1 MRGRWAG
8 AALAWTG
15 AALLLAGC
23 SAVKVGAGSAPGKGA
38 QWVLLP
44 MMNYSVTP
52 RAGEKVE
59 AVLATALR
67 AEGARIATRP
77 PGKMAE
83 TLAEMD
89 DRARFEEALEWARRS
104 GFQYGVTGSVEEYR
118 YKIGLDGE
126 PVVGITVQV
135 IDVKTG
141 ETLWSA
147 SGSRSGWGRGALSAA
162 ALELVQDIVD
172 KMEIE

>member
-1 MRGRWAG
+1 M
-8 AALAWTG
+8 
-15 AALLLAGC
+15 LAGC
-23 SAVKVGAGSAPGKGA
+23 SVVEVGAGKTPPTAA

-67 AEGARIATRP
+67 ARGARIATRP
-77 PGKMAE
+77 PGKAAE

-126 PVVGITVQV
+126 PVAGITVQV

-147 SGSRSGWGRGALSAA
+147 SGSRSGWGRGALSGAA
-162 ALELVQDIVD
+162 QKLVRDIVG
-172 KMEIE
+172 KMELE